1 VRDFAASLQSEL
13 DGLARANRLRSCPE
27 VSGTSR
33 QRPMLG
39 PTELVSF
46 CSNDYLGMA
55 AHPDLLEAAGSA
67 AEREGFGA
75 GAARLVAGDLPAH
88 RALESD
94 LASFLGRE
102 AALLFPTGYQANV
115 GTLAALAGPGDLIV
129 SDAANHASL
138 IDGCR
143 LSRATVSIY
152 PHADASAAR
161 SALTLPGP
169 FRRRFLVTE
178 SLFSMDGDVP
188 PLAALATAAEAVD
201 AVFVVDEAHAL
212 GVSGPG
218 GRGFCAAAG
227 LVPDVLIGTLGKA
240 FGAAGGFVA
249 GPEALR
255 SYLLNRART
264 FVFTTAAPPPIAA
277 AAGAALRVIRG
288 AEGDACRARLAS
300 HGARLF
306 EHLRGRISRPPGPI
320 VPLIIGTDAAAVAA
334 STALRERG
342 LFVPA
347 IRPPT
352 VPEGTARLR
361 ITLSSQHT
369 TDEIDRLWAA
379 LLEVLPA

>member
-13 DGLARANRLRSCPE
+13 DGLARADRLRVCPPL
-27 VSGTSR
+27 SGPSR
-33 QRPMLG
+33 QRPTLG

-46 CSNDYLGMA
+46 CSNDYLGLAHHPALIQA
-55 AHPDLLEAAGSA
+55 AAAA

-75 GAARLVAGDLPAH
+75 GSARLVAGDLPAH
-88 RALESD
+88 RALEAD
-94 LASFLGRE
+94 LASFLKRE
-102 AALLFPTGYQANV
+102 AALLFPTGYQANL
-115 GTLAALAGPGDLIV
+115 GTLAALAGSDDLIA

-143 LSRATVSIY
+143 LSKATVSIY
-152 PHADASAAR
+152 PHADAAAAR
-161 SALTLPGP
+161 AALSTPGS

-188 PLAALATAAEAVD
+188 PLAALAAAAEAAD
-201 AVFVVDEAHAL
+201 AVFIVDEAHAL

-218 GRGFCAAAG
+218 GEGFCAAAG
-227 LVPDVLIGTLGKA
+227 IVPDVLIGTLGKA
-240 FGAAGGFVA
+240 LGAAGGFVA
-249 GPEALR
+249 GAEVLR

-277 AAGAALRVIRG
+277 AAAAALRILRG
-288 AEGDACRARLAS
+288 PEGDARRARLAS
-300 HGARLF
+300 HRAHLF
-306 EHLRGRISRPPGPI
+306 ERLRGRISPPPGPI
-320 VPLIIGTDAAAVAA
+320 VPVIFGVDAAALGA

-342 LFVPA
+342 LFVSA

-369 TDEIDRLWAA
+369 TDEIDRLCAA
-379 LLEVLPA
+379 LLEILPA